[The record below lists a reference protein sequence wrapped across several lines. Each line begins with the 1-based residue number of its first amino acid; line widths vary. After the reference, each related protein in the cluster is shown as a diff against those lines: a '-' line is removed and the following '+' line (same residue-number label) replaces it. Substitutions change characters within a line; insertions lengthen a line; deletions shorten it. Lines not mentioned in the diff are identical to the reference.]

1 MSFQSYLRNNRSP
14 GGSWP
19 WFLAAV
25 VLVGGTILLRALA
38 YVTPPGQATV
48 VFNAFGGLQRD
59 RIRQPGVS
67 LLLPFVER
75 PISYEMRTR
84 TWEFADNADTP
95 NYLGR
100 AVTVNSAD
108 GQAFAIEVYV
118 ALRPN
123 PETLDDLH
131 AELGES
137 YRSTVIV
144 PIVRSKFRDVAAEFE
159 SADFYQ
165 RDRRARI
172 EDRARAAIAAEMPKA
187 QHQEREVPLVL
198 IESLFI
204 DTPDFPEGLK
214 ESIER
219 KQVASITA
227 ATAGVRAEIQAK
239 ETERVLILAQAN
251 QRAIELKGAA
261 AAANAQLADLL
272 FFERLQARVNAA
284 NAAGKGLPFRI
295 LRVEGDSTVFL
306 NIDAEDA
313 ARLQRV
319 QPQPSPP
326 QQPQ

>member
-1 MSFQSYLRNNRSP
+1 MTVRLGFP
-14 GGSWP
+14 GNSRAWL
-19 WFLAAV
+19 LAAA
-25 VLVGGTILLRALA
+25 LLIGGTAFFRTLA

-48 VFNAFGGLQRD
+48 VFDAFRGLQRD

-84 TWEFADNADTP
+84 IWEFADDGTSYKRWTP
-95 NYLGR
+95 NRLGR
-100 AVTVNSAD
+100 AVTINSAD

-123 PETLDDLH
+123 SDTLDDLH
-131 AELGES
+131 AELGEN
-137 YRSTVIV
+137 YHNTVIV
-144 PIVRSKFRDVAAEFE
+144 PIVRSKFRDVAAEFD

-165 RDRRARI
+165 RDRRIRI
-172 EDRARAAIAAEMPKA
+172 EERARTAIAAEMPKA
-187 QHQEREVPLVL
+187 QHQGQEVPMILV
-198 IESLFI
+198 ESIFI
-204 DTPDFPEGLK
+204 DTPDFPEALK

-239 ETERVLILAQAN
+239 ETERVLILAAAN
-251 QRAIELKGAA
+251 QQAIQRKGEA

-272 FFERLQARVNAA
+272 FFERLQERVADA
-284 NAAGKGLPFRI
+284 NAAGGRLPFRI

-306 NIDAEDA
+306 NVDAEDA
-313 ARLQRV
+313 ARLQQA
-319 QPQPSPP
+319 QPQ
-326 QQPQ
+326 